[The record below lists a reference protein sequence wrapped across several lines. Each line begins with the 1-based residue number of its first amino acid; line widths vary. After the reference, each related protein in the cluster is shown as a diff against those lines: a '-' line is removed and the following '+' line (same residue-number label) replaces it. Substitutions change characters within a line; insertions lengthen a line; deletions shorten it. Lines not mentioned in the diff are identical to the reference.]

1 MRLLKLALLSFLVF
15 FGLITAMSL
24 LIPAHVRISKAINI
38 AGRSNRILSLVNDS
52 SQWGLWH
59 PAFQMPH
66 IDSLLQ
72 HHQITITPLVKT
84 DSLVRVNW
92 LQAGKPPVQNSW
104 QVHRFAASDS
114 ITLQWYM
121 DFRLQWYPWEKFS
134 SLFFEKTYGLMMERG
149 LQNLK
154 KQVEGTVEH

>member
-24 LIPAHVRISKAINI
+24 LIPAHVRISKAINMPDST
-38 AGRSNRILSLVNDS
+38 RRIFSLINDS
-52 SQWGLWH
+52 SKWRLWH
-59 PAFQMPH
+59 PAFQIPQ

-72 HHQITITPLVKT
+72 QHQITIIPLVST
-84 DSLVRVNW
+84 DSLVTVNW
-92 LQAGKPPVQNSW
+92 QQAGKPPVQNSW

-121 DFRLQWYPWEKFS
+121 DFRLKWYPWEKFS
-134 SLFFEKTYGLMMERG
+134 SLFYEKTYGLMMEQG
-149 LQNLK
+149 LQNIK
-154 KQVEGTVEH
+154 NQVERKVED